1 MQIEDIWSF
10 YSVIQTWPGI
20 KFTNSMAKELFLTFG
35 RNKGTNKKIGKHQS
49 FKEFWNEGNHWSKR
63 VITSNTEWVTALLVG
78 NT

>member
-1 MQIEDIWSF
+1 
-10 YSVIQTWPGI
+10 
-20 KFTNSMAKELFLTFG
+20 MAKELFLTFG

-49 FKEFWNEGNHWSKR
+49 FKEYWNEGNHWSKR